1 MKIEQRWSRGRKD
14 CARGKHTQNW
24 INKALSWSVRVCA
37 SVSVQVCVCV
47 CVCLLTSI
55 PFFRGIRNRHK
66 GNSRDRQ
73 QATGRGGYSNWF
85 LQIPRSGLPWPGLTV
100 QAGAQANRLWAGSGS
115 SSSRASEWVSGIQ
128 SRTSLILSMSWRKNS
143 FNVLPYPKSIKSW
156 IIATLEVEVD
166 VEMEMEGQYVRGGYM
181 PRVRGSAPPPH
192 LRTESQGPGRLTLRV
207 PLAVFPFPS
216 PSPSPSPCLPL
227 TVFLSRYPNRSPH
240 LFAVP
245 RTWVYF
251 ALAFLFLFFACFAS
265 LCFALFSCLVCS
277 RLFSLHRWILSW
289 LAPQRGDP
297 LCRLYFNSSKGGPGR
312 AQLRVKCSSYTQL
325 CVCVS
330 EVYLAK
336 GDRVVLTSNCCIV
349 NDFTD

>member
-37 SVSVQVCVCV
+37 SVSAQVCVCV

-85 LQIPRSGLPWPGLTV
+85 LQIPRSGLAWPAPTV

-128 SRTSLILSMSWRKNS
+128 SRTSLILSMSWRKNN

-227 TVFLSRYPNRSPH
+227 PISQSQSPFVCCAAHLGLLCPRFPFPFLCLLR
-240 LFAVP
+240 
-245 RTWVYF
+245 F
-251 ALAFLFLFFACFAS
+251 AL

-297 LCRLYFNSSKGGPGR
+297 LCRLYFNSSKGGQ
-312 AQLRVKCSSYTQL
+312 AELNCESSAVHSHSCV

-336 GDRVVLTSNCCIV
+336 GDRVVLTSKCCIV